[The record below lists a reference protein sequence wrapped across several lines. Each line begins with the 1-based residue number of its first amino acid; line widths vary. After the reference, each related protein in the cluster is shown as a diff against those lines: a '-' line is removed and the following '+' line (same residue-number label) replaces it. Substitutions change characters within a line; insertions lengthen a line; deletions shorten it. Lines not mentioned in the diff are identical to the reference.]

1 MSSAVHP
8 LEENGINGHKE
19 VLRISPN
26 GMAEILIE
34 VLVLG
39 GIEFIKC
46 LGMVNIERRDKSGFG
61 LRPLVL
67 QLFGIRIEHRA

>member
-46 LGMVNIERRDKSGFG
+46 LGMVYIERRYEPRFG